1 MPRLI
6 LRLAPRYRGLA
17 HENAVA
23 PLKTLE
29 ERLVQCQREAD
40 ARIRAEVEEAVTR
53 VRKVEMSK
61 MRLEEQARYSKEL
74 AQVRDEMEGTWQ
86 KRLEALRQRESEFNE
101 KLSKREAD
109 SEQQLYA
116 HRQRMLS
123 DMETVRRRDAESRRH
138 AQEAQQHIAR
148 QVLNS

>member
-1 MPRLI
+1 V
-6 LRLAPRYRGLA
+6 
-17 HENAVA
+17 VA
-23 PLKTLE
+23 
-29 ERLVQCQREAD
+29 
-40 ARIRAEVEEAVTR
+40 
-53 VRKVEMSK
+53 
-61 MRLEEQARYSKEL
+61 RLEAL

-123 DMETVRRRDAESRRH
+123 DMETVRRRDAESAARRG
-138 AQEAQQHIAR
+138 AAAAAASAAAAVAPTVVTATTAMVVGGAGEVGRGGAARGGGGTRRGEAR
-148 QVLNS
+148 RG